1 MIRSPQQIQRWN
13 RLTKSVLHYKAYG
26 SSMSPKPYLLNEARP
41 YVVFKQVYH
50 MPKRTKDWDSVDR
63 EMAAKRDA
71 VELHTQFKERQGRHT
86 FIEDATGQT
95 NGNSFT
101 FSPRARKIINDP
113 TTYFK
118 RIREPTR
125 TGLLTLPREIGAPSP
140 SSNTGELRHR
150 RCDFLLPP
158 LWIKVVTTP

>member
-1 MIRSPQQIQRWN
+1 M
-13 RLTKSVLHYKAYG
+13 
-26 SSMSPKPYLLNEARP
+26 
-41 YVVFKQVYH
+41 
-50 MPKRTKDWDSVDR
+50 
-63 EMAAKRDA
+63 
-71 VELHTQFKERQGRHT
+71 ELYTQFKELQGRHT
-86 FIEDATGQT
+86 SIEDVTEQT
-95 NGNSFT
+95 NGSSFT

-125 TGLLTLPREIGAPSP
+125 TGLLTPPREIDAPSP

-158 LWIKVVTTP
+158 LWIKIVTTTP

>member
-1 MIRSPQQIQRWN
+1 
-13 RLTKSVLHYKAYG
+13 
-26 SSMSPKPYLLNEARP
+26 
-41 YVVFKQVYH
+41 
-50 MPKRTKDWDSVDR
+50 
-63 EMAAKRDA
+63 
-71 VELHTQFKERQGRHT
+71 VELYTQFKELQGRHT
-86 FIEDATGQT
+86 SIEDVTEQT
-95 NGNSFT
+95 NGSSFT

-125 TGLLTLPREIGAPSP
+125 TGLLTPPREIDAPSP

-158 LWIKVVTTP
+158 LWIKIVTTTP